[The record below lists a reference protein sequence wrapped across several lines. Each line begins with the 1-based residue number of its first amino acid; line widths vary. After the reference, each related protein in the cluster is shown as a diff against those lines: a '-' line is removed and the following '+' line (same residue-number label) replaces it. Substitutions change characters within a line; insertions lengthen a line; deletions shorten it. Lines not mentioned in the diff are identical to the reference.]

1 MKITVEKLIQNDDG
15 TCNIEFDYDEE
26 YLDFMKKEMG
36 KEELTEEDISHYVSL
51 AIQTLIKSQTEEQE
65 QILIFAYV
73 YCGILYMLYTF
84 SKILINKEQ
93 FLFSFEQEF
102 ENTNNLGSFMMGT
115 MPISIIAWPM
125 MIVNEINNNRNM

>member
-65 QILIFAYV
+65 
-73 YCGILYMLYTF
+73 
-84 SKILINKEQ
+84 
-93 FLFSFEQEF
+93 
-102 ENTNNLGSFMMGT
+102 
-115 MPISIIAWPM
+115 
-125 MIVNEINNNRNM
+125 